1 MDELERKQKQ
11 RKDAID
17 RLLFKVN
24 QIASNSGQTFTYDIR
39 LNTINGDEIIRLN
52 DCNTDADADEKREKL
67 KNDLKVNIEQ
77 FADCYSVTGTLGPR
91 QPVKNRAQ
99 IREII
104 GYDLI
109 GAGGDDGEDVNY
121 PPAPIPYQGEQQ
133 APKRQPHKSVVM
145 DTNYS
150 QATGEFFDMIG
161 LILGGQTVSGLGDVD
176 NKRTALAMQIQEYK
190 MKNDMQLERLNGTLS
205 ERDREIA
212 ELKAK
217 LTILEKDHEK
227 MKSENERF
235 KKSIE
240 NARPK
245 LEEYKR
251 LKSKTGRIAE
261 VAGAMVGTIV
271 TTMAARSKY
280 GALLGLL
287 EEEPQEGQEQEEQGT
302 STEPQD
308 TGNILIEPQTETGN
322 EI

>member
-1 MDELERKQKQ
+1 MDNELEKRQKQ
-11 RKDAID
+11 RNDAIE

-24 QIASNSGQTFTYDIR
+24 QIASNSGKTFTYDIR
-39 LNTINGDEIIRLN
+39 LNTITGEEIIRLN
-52 DCNTDADADEKREKL
+52 DCDTESSTEDKRDKL
-67 KNDLKVNIEQ
+67 RSDLDNNIKQ

-91 QPVKNRAQ
+91 QPVKNRVQ

-109 GAGGDDGEDVNY
+109 GNGNEEDEETSY
-121 PPAPIPYQGEQQ
+121 PPAPIPFRNEE
-133 APKRQPHKSVVM
+133 KKQPRKSVVM

-205 ERDREIA
+205 DRDKEIA

-235 KKSIE
+235 KKTIE
-240 NARPK
+240 NSRPK

-251 LKSKTGRIAE
+251 LKTKTGKIAA
-261 VAGAMVGTIV
+261 VAGTMVGTIV

-280 GALLGLL
+280 VPLLGLL
-287 EEEPQEGQEQEEQGT
+287 EEDEQQEEQQEEQEP
-302 STEPQD
+302 STETQESE
-308 TGNILIEPQTETGN
+308 NILIEQGGTEN
-322 EI
+322 EQV